1 MAISPRKQR
10 PGLNKTTTL
19 KRGIIF
25 GSTIESEDED
35 ETEPSQRKLKLPDIL
50 LSKIAPLS
58 STELYDIFGLKTI
71 QTQKKLHTRNLSE
84 AKGSYADRSIDV
96 SSK

>member
-10 PGLNKTTTL
+10 PGLNQTATL
-19 KRGIIF
+19 KRGIVF

-58 STELYDIFGLKTI
+58 STESYDIPGLKTI

-84 AKGSYADRSIDV
+84 AKGSYTDRSIDV